1 MKDNDIETYSTSN
14 DRKSVATKAFIK
26 TLKNKNDQHM
36 IAASRNIFIDK
47 LDDIINKY
55 NNTYHRTIKMES
67 TDVKDNGYIDY
78 SKDVKDKDPKFK
90 VGD

>member
-14 DRKSVATKAFIK
+14 DRKSVVAETFIR
-26 TLKNKNDQHM
+26 TLKNKNYEQM

-55 NNTYHRTIKMES
+55 NNTYHRTIKMKS
-67 TDVKDNGYIDY
+67 TDDKDNGYIDY
-78 SKDVKDKDPKFK
+78 SKDVKGKDPKFK